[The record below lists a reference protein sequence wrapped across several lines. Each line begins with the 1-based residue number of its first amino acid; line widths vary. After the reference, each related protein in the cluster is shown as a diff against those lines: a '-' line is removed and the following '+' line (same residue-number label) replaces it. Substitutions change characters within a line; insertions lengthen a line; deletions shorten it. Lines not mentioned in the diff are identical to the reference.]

1 MTALHDPDN
10 ITLPEIEKL
19 KTELL
24 MYNPELWHQI
34 REAIT
39 QAHIAGAKS
48 ILEQGGK

>member
-19 KTELL
+19 KNELFL
-24 MYNPELWHQI
+24 II
-34 REAIT
+34 RKEIA

-48 ILEQGGK
+48 ILEKEGK